1 MTPQPSRIFSIRI
14 SLSLALL
21 ASASV
26 CVLNIVKVKER
37 ITSLEGNLKQ
47 QIAARRVAEMQSEA
61 VTAKLR
67 ETALALEVA
76 TEERQQAIADAL
88 VRSRRAEELSAALA
102 VSQRTRENAEVELSR
117 FRAAGMEPEQIVFAA
132 RDLSNLRGALATA
145 EEQKKLLEQKLR
157 FVQVNEGPEI
167 WLPAEIKGKVIL
179 SDPKWRFVVL
189 DLGSDQ
195 GIVKNA
201 ELLLSRNSKLVAK
214 VKISSV
220 QKAQSIANLLPGWE
234 LSEIAEGDLAIP
246 AHPHS

>member
-37 ITSLEGNLKQ
+37 ITSLEANLKQ

-157 FVQVNEGPEI
+157 YVQVNEGPEI
-167 WLPAEIKGKVIL
+167 WLPAEIKGRVIL
-179 SDPKWRFVVL
+179 SDV
-189 DLGSDQ
+189 
-195 GIVKNA
+195 ITH
-201 ELLLSRNSKLVAK
+201 
-214 VKISSV
+214 IS
-220 QKAQSIANLLPGWE
+220 
-234 LSEIAEGDLAIP
+234 
-246 AHPHS
+246 